1 MTQVFGGGLLLGA
14 FFMATDYTTSPLT
27 DVGKLVYAVGCGL
40 LTCVIRFYASLPEGV
55 SYAIVLMNIAAPL
68 IDRATAPKPFG
79 ERERR
84 RKEAGK

>member
-1 MTQVFGGGLLLGA
+1 
-14 FFMATDYTTSPLT
+14 
-27 DVGKLVYAVGCGL
+27 
-40 LTCVIRFYASLPEGV
+40 VIRFYASLPEGV

>member
-1 MTQVFGGGLLLGA
+1 M
-14 FFMATDYTTSPLT
+14 
-27 DVGKLVYAVGCGL
+27 
-40 LTCVIRFYASLPEGV
+40 IRFYASLPEGV

-68 IDRATAPKPFG
+68 IDRVTAPKPFG